1 MSVGHVGSVDC
12 ERDLPMRIIEFLRY
26 LRTIVKVPSLDD
38 EAELRHFLARVLDAL
53 APLAVYTPTKADD
66 LGIAA
71 LRTIVMTD
79 EVWAAFYRLLKFA
92 MGDQDLPML
101 VSATGLSESQLLL
114 LRDVLYD
121 STHVA
126 SVSGFGGP
134 GA

>member
-1 MSVGHVGSVDC
+1 
-12 ERDLPMRIIEFLRY
+12 MRIIEFLRL
-26 LRTIVKVPSLDD
+26 LRTVVKIPSLDD

-92 MGDQDLPML
+92 MGSEDLPTL
-101 VSATGLSESQLLL
+101 VSATGLAESQLLA

-121 STHVA
+121 STHAANVA
-126 SVSGFGGP
+126 GFGGP
-134 GA
+134 VA